1 MKTSVYTKIF
11 VLALVIFS
19 ALALV
24 SYSRSKIAVKE
35 DCSVSGKCNTKK
47 IQSELM
53 IWETFSKNLLS
64 VPAGS
69 DDE

>member
-24 SYSRSKIAVKE
+24 SYSRSKTTVRE
-35 DCSVSGKCNTKK
+35 DCSNSGKCNTKK

-64 VPAGS
+64 VPDGS